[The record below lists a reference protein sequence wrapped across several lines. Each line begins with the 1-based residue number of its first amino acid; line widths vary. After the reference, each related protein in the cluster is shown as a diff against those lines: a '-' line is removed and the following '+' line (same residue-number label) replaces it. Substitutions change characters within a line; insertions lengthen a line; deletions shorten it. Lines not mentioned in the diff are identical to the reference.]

1 MGRVFE
7 AVVFLGL
14 LLGVSSSGLA
24 LFQNRPET
32 VTDLPL
38 PSVRY
43 AILIGVEK
51 YDDVN
56 IPPLTGPANDV
67 EQMKEGLEIYA
78 GFDEGN
84 IFVLTTSPAANTPTR
99 SHILTS
105 LSRIRNMVPTNG
117 LLLFMFSGHGVSK
130 GDIAYLLP
138 SDAHQTDDVELL
150 ADTALPIDLI
160 RQRIAATG
168 VKQAIVFLD
177 ACRNGLESSKGEGD
191 NPLTK
196 AFKDEFDFSRLNK
209 EIEASVVV
217 YATALGSRAWI
228 DNDKHLGYFTE
239 AITSGLS
246 GKAADSQGR
255 VTLRTLLDYVQSS
268 VPQMVARDLGPS
280 KEQKPFFELSGY
292 KPAELVIAQTNTLST
307 IKEGSITATP
317 SIDPRMPI
325 PPNASALDFESL
337 FKQYGNDEIPLLNLG
352 SAAFVRANY
361 EWTIRYLER
370 ARAIWQSGID
380 YSHHGAWTIGYPY
393 LAAAYLFGQNDEVKF
408 SSTLDE
414 MMSTMHT
421 PYSGLHTPIAINKV
435 VRNLETIRAFMP
447 PSDSEFVDKAIDQ
460 ALTYAATFAPPP
472 EPGTNV
478 NVCAFAGRAIPGG
491 PAYQK
496 KETCIIPYLDEVDT
510 QYRQQDDLDSFHG
523 RGATSRITSSDIPP
537 GLHVTGMGTGSWSLQ
552 GLALVSDKLSI
563 ITSCV
568 PGPPGGAGC
577 EVRAYITV
585 RYRK

>member
-1 MGRVFE
+1 M
-7 AVVFLGL
+7 
-14 LLGVSSSGLA
+14 
-24 LFQNRPET
+24 
-32 VTDLPL
+32 
-38 PSVRY
+38 
-43 AILIGVEK
+43 IGVEK

-67 EQMKEGLEIYA
+67 EQMKEGLETYA

-292 KPAELVIAQTNTLST
+292 KPAELVIAQTNALST

-408 SSTLDE
+408 RSTIDE
-414 MMSTMHT
+414 MMGAMRT
-421 PYSGLHTPIAINKV
+421 PYSGLNTEIAIKKV
-435 VRNLETIRAFMP
+435 VRNLEKIRAFMP
-447 PSDSEFVDKAIDQ
+447 PSDSEVVDKAIDQ
-460 ALTYAATFAPPP
+460 A
-472 EPGTNV
+472 
-478 NVCAFAGRAIPGG
+478 
-491 PAYQK
+491 
-496 KETCIIPYLDEVDT
+496 
-510 QYRQQDDLDSFHG
+510 
-523 RGATSRITSSDIPP
+523 
-537 GLHVTGMGTGSWSLQ
+537 
-552 GLALVSDKLSI
+552 
-563 ITSCV
+563 
-568 PGPPGGAGC
+568 
-577 EVRAYITV
+577 
-585 RYRK
+585 